1 MRVEPASPG
10 HAADGLEGEA
20 AAESPL
26 LVGKIAFLQSGE
38 LDGGPG
44 RGGLVPADVVVSR
57 RVRGLD
63 RPDDEVAGEMR
74 RGSIA
79 GPDTAAELQ
88 GSESDA
94 DIRRR
99 ADDGRRVVLGR
110 QLPVDADGAVQ
121 LLPHPVPRSRLDLVD
136 LVENRI
142 VIGANV
148 PDGKVRV
155 VELMIRI
162 EPRYDALVDGVS
174 RQSGQ
179 VIELQ

>member
-1 MRVEPASPG
+1 M
-10 HAADGLEGEA
+10 
-20 AAESPL
+20 AESPL
-26 LVGKIAFLQSGE
+26 LVGEVAFLQSGE

-44 RGGLVPADVVVSR
+44 RGGLVAADVVVSC
-57 RVRGLD
+57 RVCGLD

-88 GSESDA
+88 GAESDA
-94 DIRRR
+94 DVRRR
-99 ADDGRRVVLGR
+99 ADDGRGVVLGR

-121 LLPHPVPRSRLDLVD
+121 LLPHPVPGPRLDLVD
-136 LVENRI
+136 LVEDR
-142 VIGANV
+142 VVVGANV

-162 EPRYDALVDGVS
+162 EARYNALVDGVS
-174 RQSGQ
+174 RQSRQ
-179 VIELQ
+179 VVELQ